1 MSEEAT
7 FLNRYGRFEIKYLVT
22 TEQGKRIRE
31 RLYHFMRIDPFA
43 NELGYY
49 VNRSLYYDTPDL
61 KEYAEYIDG
70 EKRRRKVRLRRYLLD
85 NDKVNVELKQ
95 KLNKIIWKDK
105 VSLDI
110 KTASEL
116 LATPTLWVDN
126 ENETVG
132 SIARQIARYSYEPK
146 VTIVYQRIP
155 FLDLINGKVRI
166 TFDYN
171 IRCGEEEMFYREV
184 SPDDMRVLPPGYE
197 VLELKFT
204 RTCPNWCRKIIDDF
218 SLSPTTYSKYANSMD
233 RMYFKTLLRSAN

>member
-7 FLNRYGRFEIKYLVT
+7 FLNRHGRFEIKYVVT

-31 RLYHFMRIDPFA
+31 RLFHFMHIDPFA
-43 NELGYY
+43 RDLGYY
-49 VNRSLYYDTPDL
+49 VNRSLYFDTPDL
-61 KEYAEYIDG
+61 KEYIEYIDG

-85 NDKVNVELKQ
+85 NDTVNLELKQ

-110 KTASEL
+110 QAATNIL
-116 LATPTLWVDN
+116 TTPTEWVDHGN
-126 ENETVG
+126 KTIE
-132 SIARQIARYSYEPK
+132 SIARQIARYSYDPK
-146 VTIVYQRIP
+146 ITIVYQRIP
-155 FLDLINGKVRI
+155 FLDLINGKTRI

-171 IRCGEEEMFYREV
+171 IRCGDPEMFYREV
-184 SPDDMRVLPPGYE
+184 SPNDMRVLPPGYE

-218 SLSPTTYSKYANSMD
+218 SLSPSTYSKYANSMD
-233 RMYFKTLLRSAN
+233 RMYFKSLLRSAN